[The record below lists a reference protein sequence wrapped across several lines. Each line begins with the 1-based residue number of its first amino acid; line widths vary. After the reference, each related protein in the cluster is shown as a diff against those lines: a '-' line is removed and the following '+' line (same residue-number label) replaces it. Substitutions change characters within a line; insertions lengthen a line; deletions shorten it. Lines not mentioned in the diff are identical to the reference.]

1 MRRDTRVARPA
12 SGMNELTHQLLLILL
27 EAGRDWQVSA

>member
-12 SGMNELTHQLLLILL
+12 SGMNLADRRMYRGK